1 MKPRGDNDSQTI
13 ELLDSPLIGTEKVK
27 IMNKIVAFLKKEFLE
42 MLPPTIFFF
51 VVFQLVVISRSV
63 LGAELNISMVTSAAA
78 AIAALI
84 VGKSILVADALPPFR
99 WFRDN
104 RLIYNVVWRTALY
117 MSIIIIF
124 QVLEEFIPLIS
135 KYGGFASASEHFIAD
150 VDGLRFWATH
160 MILVVFLIFYSFAT
174 ALINVVGIDRFF
186 AVFFGWTKRV

>member
-1 MKPRGDNDSQTI
+1 
-13 ELLDSPLIGTEKVK
+13 
-27 IMNKIVAFLKKEFLE
+27 

-51 VVFQLVVISRSV
+51 LVFQFVVISRSM
-63 LGAELNISMVTSAAA
+63 LGAELDISMVTSAAA
-78 AIAALI
+78 AIGALI
-84 VGKSILVADALPPFR
+84 VGKSILVADALPLFK
-99 WFRDN
+99 WFRDH

-117 MSIIIIF
+117 MSIIVIF

-160 MILVVFLIFYSFAT
+160 IILVVFLIFYSFAT